1 MNKNIKLNAII
12 FIVISTFSIVILHK
26 IITNQTQKFIEQRYN
41 NVTLEYKGKVK
52 QLVDEK
58 KKSTLLIAIALS
70 QNKNLKDALTN
81 KNSQC
86 LEIDK
91 FTQLAKKHT
100 VYKNIW
106 IQIID
111 DKGNSFYRSWVLKR
125 GDSLLKARVDVNNMI
140 KEPKIMNTI
149 STGKFDMTFK
159 SMVPI
164 YNEKKFLGMIEIITH
179 FNSIAKNIENENIK
193 PIVFVDKKYKKQ
205 LTKAFTKIFVND
217 NYIANLNANKKLLNK
232 LRSVKDI
239 DKIIQAK
246 NFIFFEN
253 YIVTT
258 YKINDIYDNPMGYF
272 TIFIDKNSIDIKD
285 IRSVENSIKIIV
297 MTAFILIALIFL
309 FFYFY
314 RYSKKVEEINK
325 ILKQRVEKDLEII
338 RKKDSILI
346 QQSRQAAMG
355 EMIGNIAHQW
365 RQPLNALGLTVQK
378 IKMFYDEDML
388 TSQNLDKSIDKS
400 IMLINKMSTTIDDFR
415 NFFKTDKLKKEFN
428 VKEAIDEVLNLID
441 ASLNNNNITM
451 DISNVDEN
459 TILLGYKNEL
469 EQVLLNIIN
478 NAKDA
483 LVEQN
488 ICDKSDSTS
497 CHQKPKIE
505 IKTSLL
511 KDNIYIVIADNAGG
525 IPHDIIN
532 KIFEPYFTTKGQG
545 KGTGIGLYMSKMI
558 IENNMDGE
566 LSVQNSEDGAIFTI
580 KL

>member
-1 MNKNIKLNAII
+1 MKKNIKLNVSIFIII
-12 FIVISTFSIVILHK
+12 FIFSVVILNK
-26 IITNQTQKFIEQRYN
+26 VITMQTQKIIEQRYSN
-41 NVTLEYKGKVK
+41 ITLEYKNKIK
-52 QLVDEK
+52 QLIDEK

-70 QNKNLKDALTN
+70 QNKNLKDALSN

-106 IQIID
+106 VQIID
-111 DKGNSFYRSWVLKR
+111 AKGNSFYRSWVSKR

-159 SMVPI
+159 SMVPV
-164 YNEKKFLGMIEIITH
+164 YDEDKFLGMIEIITH
-179 FNSIAKNIENENIK
+179 FNSIAKILEKENIK
-193 PIVFVDKKYKKQ
+193 PIVFVDKRYKKQ

-217 NYIANLNANKKLLNK
+217 NYIANLNANKNLLNK
-232 LRSVKDI
+232 LRSIKDI
-239 DKIIQAK
+239 DKIIKTK

-253 YIVTT
+253 YIVVTH
-258 YKINDIYDNPMGYF
+258 KINDINNKPMGYF
-272 TIFIDKNSIDIKD
+272 TLFIDKNSINVDDIKS
-285 IRSVENSIKIIV
+285 IENSIKIVVI
-297 MTAFILIALIFL
+297 TALILIVLIFL

-314 RYSKKVEEINK
+314 RYSKKVEEINRN
-325 ILKQRVEKDLEII
+325 LKQRVEKDIEII

-378 IKMFYDEDML
+378 IKMLYDEDML
-388 TSQNLDKSIDKS
+388 TNENLSKSVDKSN
-400 IMLINKMSTTIDDFR
+400 MLINKMSTTIDDFR

-428 VKEAIDEVLNLID
+428 IKKAIYEVLNLLDGSLKNKNIIID
-441 ASLNNNNITM
+441 TSNI
-451 DISNVDEN
+451 DEN
-459 TILLGYKNEL
+459 IMLLGYKNEL

-483 LVEQN
+483 LVEYN
-488 ICDKSDSTS
+488 IKN
-497 CHQKPKIE
+497 PKIDIE
-505 IKTSLL
+505 VSEEKGNINIK
-511 KDNIYIVIADNAGG
+511 IYDNAGG
-525 IPHDIIN
+525 IPKDIIS
-532 KIFEPYFTTKGQG
+532 KIFEPYFTTKEQG

-566 LSVQNSEDGAIFTI
+566 LSVENSEDGVVFTI
-580 KL
+580 QLNKG